1 MKRSPQ
7 NTILPSDFLRGCVP
21 AGNAALHGASRQTVQ
36 AESPRGLASAVKT
49 WNDIAVKVY
58 NLAIGVDP

>member
-21 AGNAALHGASRQTVQ
+21 AGDAALHGAACQTVQ

-49 WNDIAVKVY
+49 WNDIAVKIHH
-58 NLAIGVDP
+58 LALGVDP